1 MDNKEKL
8 VLTLKKDWDYFPHY
22 EERQGHFIGRAE
34 EKDRVKNWF
43 LRREKGCFLVSG
55 ERGVGKTALVYQAL
69 HEAKA
74 KRKEIVPV
82 IINSLQLIIG
92 EEGKGQRDNTKQSL
106 EEIIIVN
113 LIKRLYTA
121 IKDKVQG
128 QLKDDL
134 QDLYRKAV
142 ASKSEVREEINIIGE
157 IQQEEKLETEIKTKI
172 KITPENIRYLSSCL
186 GIIIG
191 MTFLNMPP
199 LFNKQWYFL
208 NTLFGALCS
217 ISPVVLPI
225 SIYSKIIKYT
235 LEIKR
240 FNTQKAFKELY
251 VKDNSIGNLEYD
263 LFALLDK
270 MEKKLKVI
278 FVIDEMDKIDVKPE
292 DIIHKVIKTF
302 KNLFTLSS
310 GIFVFVGGKDI
321 YNIVEEEKERRGI
334 SYTLFNDRIFV
345 SRPSFEDLENYIT
358 EIIENTTETTLTS
371 PIFKQFRNLLC
382 YRSKSDFFE
391 LHFCLRDYI
400 KNFDEHDKPV
410 LEIELKENYDKIG
423 ANIQK
428 ALGQI
433 YNYNKYIAY
442 LDWHLNEKLLRS
454 LYDFLGD
461 LNTGIELNR
470 TPSKKDG
477 LFERRVH
484 SAKIDLV
491 TYLLRLSYLK
501 KRTEKNVPG
510 DGETLI
516 FDVFDWTGQVNPVPK
531 APTYLLEYENKFL
544 DSLKKFSSL
553 VNDIDDLRA
562 TLAEE
567 EINTTKDRTQIYNNN
582 VQEFCDINVLGVY
595 QGYATN
601 RGKLLTPENP
611 EHILREELD
620 KQTNSII
627 TSITQLE
634 NNAITIIE
642 KLINKYVKLSNLKSS
657 TLEPDA
663 NLFGSTMLIIR
674 NGIISNKL
682 SHICFYWKSYPVYSK
697 QILLVKDISNDLYE
711 PNKKLINDNEKH
723 HLIINLNTF
732 GVNYNLEYK
741 ENFRNN
747 EKIKGFI
754 DLPISESFVN
764 LTKVIEE
771 IKQYD
776 KKLISREE
784 RDALLSSPLDDNS
797 LREYTKLKY
806 PESGVLENIHNQLL
820 RDIDINKYL
829 TLSQIDNAVE
839 RAKPAVEKYAKESP
853 DIFKY
858 GTDFI
863 TKSLGFIDNEFLQ
876 KHPFSQDTRNAVQKY
891 RHLVKKQK

>member
-1 MDNKEKL
+1 MDNKQSL

-22 EERQGHFIGRAE
+22 EEQQGHFIGRAE

-92 EEGKGQRDNTKQSL
+92 EENKGQRDNIKQTL

-142 ASKSEVREEINIIGE
+142 ASKSEVREEISIIGE
-157 IQQEEKLETEIKTKI
+157 MQQEEKLETEIKTKI
-172 KITPENIRYLSSCL
+172 KITPENIRYLSSCV

-191 MTFLNMPP
+191 MTFWNMPP
-199 LFNKQWYFL
+199 LFKQWHFL

-217 ISPVVLPI
+217 IIPIVLPL

-235 LEIKR
+235 LKIKR

-270 MEKKLKVI
+270 MERKLKVI

-292 DIIHKVIKTF
+292 DVIHKVIKTF

-310 GIFVFVGGKDI
+310 GIFVFVGGQDI
-321 YNIVEEEKERRGI
+321 YDIVEGEKEGRGI
-334 SYTLFNDRIFV
+334 SYTLFNDRVFV
-345 SRPSFEDLENYIT
+345 SRPNFNDLENYIV
-358 EIIENTTETTLTS
+358 EIVENATRAILTN
-371 PIFKQFRNLLC
+371 PTFKQFRNLLC
-382 YRSKSDFFE
+382 YRAKSDFFE

-400 KNFDEHDKPV
+400 KKFDGDDRPV
-410 LEIELKENYDKIG
+410 LEIELKENSDKLG

-461 LNTGIELNR
+461 LNTTIELNR

-477 LFERRVH
+477 PFERRIH
-484 SAKIDLV
+484 SAKIDLI
-491 TYLLRLSYLK
+491 TYLLRLGYLK
-501 KRTEKNVPG
+501 KRTEKNVPV

-516 FDVFDWTGQVNPVPK
+516 FDIYDWTGQIEYVPK
-531 APTYLLEYENKFL
+531 APTYLLDYENKFL
-544 DSLKKFSSL
+544 DSLKRFSGL
-553 VNDIDDLRA
+553 VNDIDDLR
-562 TLAEE
+562 TILAEE
-567 EINTTKDRTQIYNNN
+567 EIKPTKDRTQIYNNN

-595 QGYATN
+595 QGYAPN
-601 RGKLLTPENP
+601 RNKLLTPGNP

-634 NNAITIIE
+634 NNAIAIIE
-642 KLINKYVKLSNLKSS
+642 KMINKYVKLNNLKPSK
-657 TLEPDA
+657 LDPDA
-663 NLFGSTMLIIR
+663 NLFGSTMSIIR
-674 NGIISNKL
+674 DGIIKNKL
-682 SHICFYWKSYPVYSK
+682 SHICFYWTTYPVYSK
-697 QILLVKDISNDLYE
+697 QILLVKDIPNDLYE

-723 HLIINLNTF
+723 HLIVNLNTL
-732 GVNYNLEYK
+732 GVDYNLEYK
-741 ENFRNN
+741 ENFKNN

-754 DLPISESFVN
+754 DFQISESFVN

-776 KKLISREE
+776 KKPISREE
-784 RDALLSSPLDDNS
+784 KDALLNSPIDNKS
-797 LREYTKLKY
+797 LREYTIFKY
-806 PESGVLENIHNQLL
+806 PGLDVSENIHNQLL
-820 RDIDINKYL
+820 RDIDSTKYS
-829 TLSQIDNAVE
+829 TLSQIETAVE
-839 RAKPAVEKYAKESP
+839 RARPAVEKYANESP

-863 TKSLGFIDNEFLQ
+863 SKSLGFVDAGFLQ
-876 KHPFSQDTRNAVQKY
+876 KHPFSEATRNAVKKY
-891 RHLVKKQK
+891 LHLVKKQK